1 MATIGLVL
9 LAAAVVGVS
18 ALAFMLALTV
28 WHVRRPGLV
37 PSEWP
42 GISVLKPLCGADDDL
57 PTNIASFAELPYGG
71 EYEIVLGVR
80 SPEDPAWPIAEEA
93 VRRWPHRMRLVRQ
106 EREVGLNPK
115 VNQLVGMAR
124 AARHDLLVISDSNI
138 RVPDAY
144 LADIAAHLARP
155 GVRCVTHPIGGA
167 GQRTLGAF
175 LDNVHL
181 ASTVA
186 TGMVAAGRVG
196 GKPLVVGKSMALWRQ
211 DLELLGGFESVA
223 NVLAEDHALGNRIR
237 RELRAGVAVS
247 SLPVWNIAVEK
258 SVGHFF
264 RRYLRWSVIHR
275 TAISFP
281 TYLAESLL
289 NPIPL
294 AVIGYALRPT
304 SGAATT
310 LALCAVLKPTLD
322 AVAFSRLRRELF
334 SWRAFGVV
342 WVKDLLLFVAWVYG
356 LFARTVVWRGNRLR
370 VHSGSR
376 LVPLAVPT
384 QSGDPDVTGFSEKLP
399 PLHGP
404 AAALMSD
411 LRA

>member
-1 MATIGLVL
+1 MATLGLVL
-9 LAAAVVGVS
+9 LAAAVVGLS
-18 ALAFMLALTV
+18 TLALMLGLTL
-28 WHVRRPGLV
+28 WHVQRPGLI
-37 PSEWP
+37 PRAWP

-57 PTNIASFAELPYGG
+57 AANIASFAALPYGG
-71 EYEIVLGVR
+71 AWEVVLGVR
-80 SPEDPAWPIAEEA
+80 SPDDAAWPVAQEA

-106 EREVGLNPK
+106 ECEVGLNPK

-155 GVRCVTHPIGGA
+155 GVACVTHPIGGA
-167 GQRTLGAF
+167 GHRTLGAF
-175 LDNVHL
+175 LDNLHL
-181 ASTVA
+181 ASSVA
-186 TGMVAAGRVG
+186 TGMVAAQRVARR
-196 GKPLVVGKSMALWRQ
+196 PLVVGKSMALWRR

-223 NVLAEDHALGNRIR
+223 NVLAEDHALGKRIR
-237 RELRAGVAVS
+237 SELRAGVAVS

-258 SVGHFF
+258 SLGHFF
-264 RRYLRWSVIHR
+264 GRYLRWSVIHR
-275 TAISFP
+275 TAISLP
-281 TYLAESLL
+281 AYLAESLL

-304 SGAATT
+304 AGAATT
-310 LALCAVLKPTLD
+310 LAVCAVLKPTLD

-334 SWRAFGVV
+334 SWRAFGVA
-342 WVKDLLLFVAWVYG
+342 WLKDLLLFATWVHG

-376 LVPLAVPT
+376 LVPLADPIP
-384 QSGDPDVTGFSEKLP
+384 SRSPDVTGFSDSLP
-399 PLHGP
+399 SLHGS
-404 AAALMSD
+404 AVAVMSD

>member
-1 MATIGLVL
+1 MATVGLVL

-18 ALAFMLALTV
+18 ALAVMLALTV

-57 PTNIASFAELPYGG
+57 AANIASFAELPYAG
-71 EYEIVLGVR
+71 EYEVVLGVR
-80 SPEDPAWPIAEEA
+80 SPDDAAWPIAEEA
-93 VRRWPHRMRLVRQ
+93 VHRWPHRMRLVRQ

-155 GVRCVTHPIGGA
+155 GVACVTHPIGGA

-186 TGMVAAGRVG
+186 TGMVAADRLAR
-196 GKPLVVGKSMALWRQ
+196 KPLVVGKSMALWRQ

-304 SGAATT
+304 TGAATT

-342 WVKDLLLFVAWVYG
+342 WVKDLLLFVTWVHG

-399 PLHGP
+399 SLHGT
-404 AAALMSD
+404 AAAVMSD
-411 LRA
+411 LSA

>member
-1 MATIGLVL
+1 MATLGLVL
-9 LAAAVVGVS
+9 LAAAAVGVA
-18 ALAFMLALTV
+18 ALALMLGLTV

-37 PSEWP
+37 PNAWP

-57 PTNIASFAELPYGG
+57 AANIASFAALPYAGAW
-71 EYEIVLGVR
+71 EVVLGVR
-80 SPEDPAWPIAEEA
+80 SPDDAAWPVAEDA

-106 EREVGLNPK
+106 VGEVGLNPK

-155 GVRCVTHPIGGA
+155 GVACVTHPIGGA
-167 GQRTLGAF
+167 GHRTLGAF
-175 LDNVHL
+175 LDNLHL
-181 ASTVA
+181 ASSVA
-186 TGMVAAGRVG
+186 TGMVAAQRVARR
-196 GKPLVVGKSMALWRQ
+196 PLVVGKSMALWRH

-237 RELRAGVAVS
+237 GELRGRVAVS

-258 SVGHFF
+258 SLGQFF

-281 TYLAESLL
+281 AYLAESML

-294 AVIGYALRPT
+294 AILGYALRPT
-304 SGAATT
+304 AGAATT
-310 LALCAVLKPTLD
+310 LAVCAVLKPTLD

-334 SWRAFGVV
+334 SWRAFGLV
-342 WVKDLLLFVAWVYG
+342 WLKDLLLFATWVHG

-370 VHSGSR
+370 VDPGSR
-376 LVPLAVPT
+376 LVPLADPMPSRV
-384 QSGDPDVTGFSEKLP
+384 PDVTGFSETLP
-399 PLHGP
+399 ALHGS
-404 AAALMSD
+404 AVAVMSN

>member
-1 MATIGLVL
+1 MATLGLVL
-9 LAAAVVGVS
+9 LAAAAVGIA
-18 ALAFMLALTV
+18 ALTLMLGLTV

-37 PSEWP
+37 PSAWP

-57 PTNIASFAELPYGG
+57 AANIASFAALPYPGAW
-71 EYEIVLGVR
+71 EVVLGVR
-80 SPEDPAWPIAEEA
+80 SPDDAAWPVAEDA
-93 VRRWPHRMRLVRQ
+93 VRRWPDRMRLVRQ
-106 EREVGLNPK
+106 VGEVGLNPK

-155 GVRCVTHPIGGA
+155 GVACVTHPVGGA
-167 GQRTLGAF
+167 GHRTLGAF
-175 LDNVHL
+175 LDNLHL
-181 ASTVA
+181 ASSVA
-186 TGMVAAGRVG
+186 TGMVASQRVARR
-196 GKPLVVGKSMALWRQ
+196 PLVVGKSMALWRH

-223 NVLAEDHALGNRIR
+223 NVLAEDHALGSRIR
-237 RELRAGVAVS
+237 DELRGRVAVS

-258 SVGHFF
+258 SLGHFF

-275 TAISFP
+275 TAIRFP

-294 AVIGYALRPT
+294 AVIGYVLRPT
-304 SGAATT
+304 TGAATT
-310 LALCAVLKPTLD
+310 LAVCAVLKPTLD
-322 AVAFSRLRRELF
+322 AVAFGHLRRERF

-342 WVKDLLLFVAWVYG
+342 WLKDVLLFATWVHG

-370 VHSGSR
+370 VHAGSR
-376 LVPLAVPT
+376 LVPLADPVR
-384 QSGDPDVTGFSEKLP
+384 SRVPDVTGFSETLP
-399 PLHGP
+399 SLHGS
-404 AAALMSD
+404 AVAVVSD

>member
-28 WHVRRPGLV
+28 WHVRRPGLI

-42 GISVLKPLCGADDDL
+42 GISILKPLCGADDDL
-57 PTNIASFAELPYGG
+57 AANIASFATLPYGG
-71 EYEIVLGVR
+71 DYELILGVR
-80 SPEDPAWPIAEEA
+80 SPEDPAWPVAEEA

-115 VNQLVGMAR
+115 VNQLIGMAR

-144 LADIAAHLARP
+144 LADIAAHLCRP
-155 GVRCVTHPIGGA
+155 GVSCVTHPVAGA

-181 ASTVA
+181 AATVA
-186 TGMVAAGRVG
+186 TGMVAADRVAR
-196 GKPLVVGKSMALWRQ
+196 KPLVVGKSMALWRQ
-211 DLELLGGFESVA
+211 DLKLLGGFESVA

-237 RELRAGVAVS
+237 RELRGRVAVS

-294 AVIGYALRPT
+294 AVIGFALRPT
-304 SGAATT
+304 AGAATT

-342 WVKDLLLFVAWVYG
+342 WVKDLLLFVTWVHG
-356 LFARTVVWRGNRLR
+356 LFVRTVVWRGNRLR

-376 LVPLAVPT
+376 LVPLAPPAR
-384 QSGDPDVTGFSEKLP
+384 SGARDVTGFSEKLP
-399 PLHGP
+399 ALHGP

>member
-1 MATIGLVL
+1 MATVGLVL
-9 LAAAVVGVS
+9 LAAAVVGVL
-18 ALAFMLALTV
+18 ALAVMLALTV

-37 PSEWP
+37 PSESP
-42 GISVLKPLCGADDDL
+42 GISVLKPLCGTDDDL
-57 PTNIASFAELPYGG
+57 AANIASFAELPYGG
-71 EYEIVLGVR
+71 EYEVILGVR
-80 SPEDPAWPIAEEA
+80 SPEDTAWPVAEEA

-144 LADIAAHLARP
+144 LGDIAAHLSRP

-196 GKPLVVGKSMALWRQ
+196 RKPLVVGKSMALWRQ

-342 WVKDLLLFVAWVYG
+342 WVKDLLLFVTWVHG

-376 LVPLAVPT
+376 LIPLAEPK
-384 QSGDPDVTGFSEKLP
+384 QSGDSDVTGFSEKLR
-399 PLHGP
+399 PLHGT
-404 AAALMSD
+404 AATLMSD

>member
-1 MATIGLVL
+1 MAALGLVL
-9 LAAAVVGVS
+9 LAAAVVGIS
-18 ALAFMLALTV
+18 AVAFMLALTL

-37 PSEWP
+37 PTAWP
-42 GISVLKPLCGADDDL
+42 GISVLKPLCGDDDDL
-57 PTNIASFAELPYGG
+57 AANIASFAALPYPGQW
-71 EYEIVLGVR
+71 EVILGVR
-80 SPEDPAWPIAEEA
+80 SPEDPAWPVAEEA
-93 VRRWPHRMRLVRQ
+93 IRRWPHRMRLVRQ
-106 EREVGLNPK
+106 EGECGLNPK

-138 RVPDAY
+138 RVPDGY
-144 LADIAAHLARP
+144 LEDIAAHLARP
-155 GVRCVTHPIGGA
+155 GIGCVTHPIGGA
-167 GQRTLGAF
+167 GQRTFGAF

-186 TGMVAAGRVG
+186 TGMVAAKRFAR
-196 GKPLVVGKSMALWRQ
+196 KPLVVGKSMALWRH

-223 NVLAEDHALGNRIR
+223 NVLAEDHALGNRLR
-237 RELRAGVAVS
+237 RELRVGVAVS
-247 SLPVWNIAVEK
+247 TLPVWNIAVEK

-281 TYLAESLL
+281 AYLAESLL

-304 SGAATT
+304 AGAAAT
-310 LALCAVLKPTLD
+310 LAVCAVLKPTLD

-342 WVKDLLLFVAWVYG
+342 WVKDLLLFVAWIHG

-370 VHSGSR
+370 VHAGSR
-376 LVPLAVPT
+376 LVPLAAPVPT
-384 QSGDPDVTGFSEKLP
+384 RDADVTGFSEKFP
-399 PLHGP
+399 SLHGP
-404 AAALMSD
+404 AVAVMSD
-411 LRA
+411 LKA

>member
-1 MATIGLVL
+1 
-9 LAAAVVGVS
+9 
-18 ALAFMLALTV
+18 
-28 WHVRRPGLV
+28 
-37 PSEWP
+37 
-42 GISVLKPLCGADDDL
+42 
-57 PTNIASFAELPYGG
+57 
-71 EYEIVLGVR
+71 
-80 SPEDPAWPIAEEA
+80 
-93 VRRWPHRMRLVRQ
+93 MRLVRQ
-106 EREVGLNPK
+106 VGEVGLNPK

-155 GVRCVTHPIGGA
+155 GVACVTHPIGGA
-167 GQRTLGAF
+167 GHRTLGAF
-175 LDNVHL
+175 LDNLHL
-181 ASTVA
+181 ASSVA
-186 TGMVAAGRVG
+186 TGMVAAQRVARR
-196 GKPLVVGKSMALWRQ
+196 PLVVGKSMALWRH

-223 NVLAEDHALGNRIR
+223 NVLAEDHALGSRIR
-237 RELRAGVAVS
+237 DELRAGVAVS

-258 SVGHFF
+258 SLGHFF

-275 TAISFP
+275 TAISLP

-304 SGAATT
+304 AGAATT
-310 LALCAVLKPTLD
+310 LVVCAVLKPTLD
-322 AVAFSRLRRELF
+322 AVAFSHLRRERF

-342 WVKDLLLFVAWVYG
+342 WLKDLLLFATWVHG

-370 VHSGSR
+370 VHAGSR
-376 LVPLAVPT
+376 LVPLADPMPSRV
-384 QSGDPDVTGFSEKLP
+384 PDVTGFSETLP
-399 PLHGP
+399 SLHGS
-404 AAALMSD
+404 AVAVMSD

>member
-1 MATIGLVL
+1 MATLGLVL
-9 LAAAVVGVS
+9 LAAAAVGVA
-18 ALAFMLALTV
+18 ALALMLGLTV

-37 PSEWP
+37 PSAWP

-57 PTNIASFAELPYGG
+57 AANIASFATLPYAGAW
-71 EYEIVLGVR
+71 EVILGVR
-80 SPEDPAWPIAEEA
+80 SPDDAAWPVAEEA
-93 VRRWPHRMRLVRQ
+93 VRRWPERMRLVRQ
-106 EREVGLNPK
+106 GGEVGLNPK

-124 AARHDLLVISDSNI
+124 AARHDLLVVSDSNI

-155 GVRCVTHPIGGA
+155 GVACVTHPIGGA
-167 GQRTLGAF
+167 GHRTLGAL
-175 LDNVHL
+175 LDNLHL
-181 ASTVA
+181 ASSVA
-186 TGMVAAGRVG
+186 TGMVAAERVARR
-196 GKPLVVGKSMALWRQ
+196 PLVVGKSMALWRR

-223 NVLAEDHALGNRIR
+223 NVLAEDHALGSRIR
-237 RELRAGVAVS
+237 SELRAGVAVS

-281 TYLAESLL
+281 AYLAESLL

-294 AVIGYALRPT
+294 AAIGYALRPT
-304 SGAATT
+304 PGAAIT
-310 LALCAVLKPTLD
+310 LAVFAVLKPTLD
-322 AVAFSRLRRELF
+322 AVAFSHLRRERF

-342 WVKDLLLFVAWVYG
+342 WLKDLLLFATWVHG

-370 VHSGSR
+370 VHAGSR
-376 LVPLAVPT
+376 LVPLAEPMPCRI
-384 QSGDPDVTGFSEKLP
+384 PDVTGFSETLP
-399 PLHGP
+399 SLHGS
-404 AAALMSD
+404 AVAVMSD